1 MWYRDI
7 VLAGVSSVLIAWA
20 QAKPETPTPME
31 LQREKAISLCHA
43 VNARVSGINYR
54 CDSGKYVFTTPT
66 NQPDYTIVSWR
77 VQNQT
82 EEILDIPLMLQTAE
96 YPNQK
101 ARFVIYKPNLDD
113 TLLENYG
120 ISQEKK

>member
-54 CDSGKYVFTTPT
+54 CNEGSYIFTTPT
-66 NQPDYTIVSWR
+66 NRPDYTVVSWQ
-77 VQNQT
+77 VKNQT
-82 EEILDIPLMLQTAE
+82 GKILDIPLMLQIAE

-101 ARFVIYKPNLDD
+101 ARFAIYKPNLDN
-113 TLLENYG
+113 TLSENYG